1 MANFQYNPPFPA
13 VVTAD
18 KSTFT
23 RTYAHR
29 NWVDGQDVVQA
40 GETPDEE
47 GINARLNALEVDLD
61 AVKADLVQSYKLISE
76 LRQALAVALG
86 QIQGELNRK
95 TDKAKEGKDSK
106 DGKETKETK
115 DSKDGKETKEAK
127 DGKET
132 KETKEHK
139 DGKETKETKEDKD
152 GKEGLNAIEKRL
164 DRLQPAT
171 PLELMAPDAG
181 DAGGEAGRA
190 FIRSHE
196 RPPVGDRILR
206 EPPPASPAP

>member
-13 VVTAD
+13 VVTGD

-40 GETPDEE
+40 GETPDEA
-47 GINARLNALEVDLD
+47 GMNARLNALEVDLD
-61 AVKADLVQSYKLISE
+61 AVKADLVQSYKLIAD
-76 LRQALAVALG
+76 LRQALAVALS
-86 QIQGELNRK
+86 QVQGELNRK
-95 TDKAKEGKDSK
+95 TDKAKEGKDAK

-139 DGKETKETKEDKD
+139 DGKETKETKEVKD
-152 GKEGLNAIEKRL
+152 GLNAIEKRL
-164 DRLQPAT
+164 DNLQPAT
-171 PLELMAPDAG
+171 PIELMAPDAS

-206 EPPPASPAP
+206 DSPPASPAP